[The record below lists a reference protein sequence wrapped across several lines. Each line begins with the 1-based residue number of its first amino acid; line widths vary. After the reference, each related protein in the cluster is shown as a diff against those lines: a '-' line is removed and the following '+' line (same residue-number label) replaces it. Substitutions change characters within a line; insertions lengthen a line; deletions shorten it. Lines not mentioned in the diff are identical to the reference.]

1 MQNFEKLYK
10 IVMNESDAVGLEEL
24 ESVESELGQEDP
36 SEANPRNQK
45 VKNILALNPK
55 LDEMDA
61 EKIVD
66 ADLYDIFVQNYGG
79 TSDESDLIDDEMG
92 EEIPE
97 MPMGDGVT
105 DDDMEDIPAYDADR
119 RQAQAELED
128 DEI

>member
-10 IVMNESDAVGLEEL
+10 MVMNESDAVGLEEL
-24 ESVESELGQEDP
+24 ESVESELGPEDP

-55 LDEMDA
+55 LNEMDA

-97 MPMGDGVT
+97 MPMGDEITG
-105 DDDMEDIPAYDADR
+105 DDMEDIPAYDADR
-119 RQAQAELED
+119 RQAQAELEE
-128 DEI
+128 DEV